1 MSYIIVNAISLV
13 QKWHKE
19 KDERRTS
26 FPGLIG
32 KLLVGLLVQRH
43 GSVFSV
49 QYCLE
54 YEPSFTFYIAYANS
68 KIYK

>member
-1 MSYIIVNAISLV
+1 MSYIIVHAISLV

-19 KDERRTS
+19 RGEKKNE

-32 KLLVGLLVQRH
+32 KLLIGLLVQRH

-54 YEPSFTFYIAYANS
+54 Y
-68 KIYK
+68 